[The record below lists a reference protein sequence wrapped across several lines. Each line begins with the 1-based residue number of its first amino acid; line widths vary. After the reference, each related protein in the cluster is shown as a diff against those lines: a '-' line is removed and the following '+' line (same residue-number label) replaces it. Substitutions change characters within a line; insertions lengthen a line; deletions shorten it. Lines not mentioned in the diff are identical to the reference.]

1 MGHDKPGKGAC
12 MNEEATLSDAE
23 WYFQQSKSSREF
35 YVIFGEVCRKYGV
48 MWSEAS
54 PAVRECISD
63 LVKLT
68 LERNAAERKL
78 EAVLAGD

>member
-1 MGHDKPGKGAC
+1 MD
-12 MNEEATLSDAE
+12 EETKLSEAE

-68 LERNAAERKL
+68 LERNAAERRL
-78 EAVLAGD
+78 ELLLAGD

>member
-1 MGHDKPGKGAC
+1 
-12 MNEEATLSDAE
+12 MNEETMLSDAE
-23 WYFQQSKSSREF
+23 WYFQQSKASREF

-48 MWSEAS
+48 MWSGAS
-54 PAVRECISD
+54 PAVRGCISE

>member
-1 MGHDKPGKGAC
+1 MS
-12 MNEEATLSDAE
+12 EETKLSEAE
-23 WYFQQSKSSREF
+23 WYFQQSKASREF
-35 YVIFGEVCRKYGV
+35 YVIFGEICRKYDV

-54 PAVRECISD
+54 PAVRACISN

-68 LERNAAERKL
+68 LERNAAERHL

>member
-1 MGHDKPGKGAC
+1 
-12 MNEEATLSDAE
+12 MNEKAVASDAE
-23 WYFQQSKSSREF
+23 WYFQQSKASREF

-48 MWSEAS
+48 SWSDVS

-78 EAVLAGD
+78 EAVLSGDN

>member
-1 MGHDKPGKGAC
+1 
-12 MNEEATLSDAE
+12 MNEETMLSDAK
-23 WYFQQSKSSREF
+23 WYFRQSKASREF

-68 LERNAAERKL
+68 LERNAAERQL
-78 EAVLAGD
+78 ETVLSGDN